1 MQATSLTLFCY
12 PPLLGAFAAILL
24 GTSVATAV
32 VAWPSAGRG
41 QQQIVQPDAGPIL
54 RPACAECGVVASTR
68 TTRNTDASSAMAEVT
83 VRMSDGT
90 MHTFLAATTSNW
102 RPGARVILIAG
113 AGRSSD

>member
-1 MQATSLTLFCY
+1 MQASTLMTFRY
-12 PPLLGAFAAILL
+12 PPLLRAFAAILL

-32 VAWPSAGRG
+32 VAWPSTNRG
-41 QQQIVQPDAGPIL
+41 QQKIVETGAEPIV
-54 RPACAECGVVASTR
+54 RPACAECGVVTSIRTMHSNDARSAS
-68 TTRNTDASSAMAEVT
+68 DEVT

-90 MHTFLAATTSNW
+90 MHTFVAARTTNW